1 MGQEQT
7 KSDGLKVSVLASGSS
22 GNATYIETPHQKILV
37 DAGLSGKKI
46 EALMNSIGKTV
57 ADVDKI
63 LVTHEHGDHSLGV
76 GVLARRYGLDVYAN
90 EATWEALTPKIGKLR
105 PEQKHV
111 FARDSEKVF
120 ADLEVQSFGVSHDA
134 ADPQFYLVQ
143 HANKTFAIVTDV
155 GYVSEKIAGIVKNAD
170 GYLFECNHDTEILRA
185 GSYPWALKQRILG
198 DRGHLSNEDS
208 AEALVQILGARTKR
222 IYLGH
227 LSQENN
233 VKQLAH
239 LTVANYLK
247 EHDLG
252 VDHDFLLCDTDPS
265 QATALSVF

>member
-1 MGQEQT
+1 MGQEQAT
-7 KSDGLKVSVLASGSS
+7 ADALKVSILASGSS
-22 GNATYIETPHQKILV
+22 GNATYIETPRQKILV
-37 DAGLSGKKI
+37 DAGLSGKRI
-46 EALMNSIGKTV
+46 EALMNSIGRSV
-57 ADVDKI
+57 AEVDRI

-76 GVLARRYGLDVYAN
+76 GVLARRYDLDVYAN
-90 EATWEALTPKIGKLR
+90 EATWQALAPKIGKLR
-105 PEQKHV
+105 PEQKHI
-111 FARDSEKVF
+111 FERDSEKVF

-134 ADPQFYLVQ
+134 ADPQFYLMQ

-155 GYVSEKIAGIVKNAD
+155 GYVSDRIAGIVKNAD
-170 GYLFECNHDTEILRA
+170 GYLFECNHDTEMLRA

-198 DRGHLSNEDS
+198 DQGHLSNEDS
-208 AEALVQILGARTKR
+208 ANALTQILGDRTKK

-239 LTVANYLK
+239 LTVANSLK

-252 VDHDFLLCDTDPS
+252 VGQDFLLCDTDPE
-265 QATALSVF
+265 QATALSVI